1 MRPLTRPVTHGL
13 THGLTRAVTGVVALV
28 VVMLAACATVG
39 PPAARPTL
47 TFANQPPLNL
57 DVAQIRLAKRYVPPL
72 APPHVEHLMPVAPGA
87 GVERWVLDV
96 PRAVGRSGV
105 AEVII
110 KEASVREVDLKTTG
124 GLRGLLTNDQ
134 AQRYDARLVVD
145 LRIDDPAGGR
155 LGEVRVVVTR
165 SQSAAED
172 ISPNQ
177 REALWFRLAEAL
189 LRDFA
194 LSMDRQ
200 VKTDLP
206 QFTR

>member
-1 MRPLTRPVTHGL
+1 MRPLTHV
-13 THGLTRAVTGVVALV
+13 LTRDVARTVTGVVALV
-28 VVMLAACATVG
+28 VFMLAACATVG
-39 PPAARPTL
+39 PPSARPTL
-47 TFANQPPLNL
+47 TFANQPSLNL
-57 DVAQIRLAKRYVPPL
+57 DVAEIKLAKRYVPPL
-72 APPHVEHLMPVAPGA
+72 EPPHVEHVMPVTPGG

-110 KEASVREVDLKTTG
+110 KEASVREIDLKTTG

-155 LGEVRVVVTR
+155 RGEVRVVVTR

-189 LRDFA
+189 LHDFA